1 MANVR
6 YRQCMVSAKKLNEV
20 YAFVVFLKKLKI
32 SNLFPTSSW
41 SRKAMY
47 LHPWQYKTYQNFK
60 VCKHNMTLAV
70 FFFFTSCRRFRIK
83 QLSVEVSS
91 IYTTKGAVFWSILKV
106 QKLTCTLHKVFGL
119 GSSSMLVTSLVVAVI
134 SMCLWNLISIHC
146 S

>member
-1 MANVR
+1 MTVSSEIFWWNSECARTCAISFCGNGCGNHRTNFRKNSAVANVR

-60 VCKHNMTLAV
+60 VCKHNMTLDV
-70 FFFFTSCRRFRIK
+70 FFFYVLPAFSYK
-83 QLSVEVSS
+83 
-91 IYTTKGAVFWSILKV
+91 TTICWSIFY
-106 QKLTCTLHKVFGL
+106 LHYKR
-119 GSSSMLVTSLVVAVI
+119 
-134 SMCLWNLISIHC
+134 CSILEH